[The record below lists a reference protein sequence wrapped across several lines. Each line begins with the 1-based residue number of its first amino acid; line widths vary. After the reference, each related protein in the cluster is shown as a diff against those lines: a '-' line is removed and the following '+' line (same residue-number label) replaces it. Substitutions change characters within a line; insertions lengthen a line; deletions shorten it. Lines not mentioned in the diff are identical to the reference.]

1 MTAGPILRNS
11 LVTFT
16 LASVGLPVAVIG
28 VAAWFVMSYR
38 LDIIDEDSAALAV
51 RIIMRPG
58 VEGTRH
64 PGHGQPRPSKT
75 SGPGPE
81 LT

>member
-38 LDIIDEDSAALAV
+38 LDIIDEDSATS
-51 RIIMRPG
+51 PG
-58 VEGTRH
+58 GTNNYA
-64 PGHGQPRPSKT
+64 PGS
-75 SGPGPE
+75 
-81 LT
+81 